1 MPAIRQR
8 RRDAH
13 EAKLSVTSDERGF
26 QALSLERAAAGGRD
40 PEGAPQLDGRS
51 FPSVR
56 GLRRPDRRSR
66 PRWRA
71 SWMSRPAPCRVRR
84 QSARGRRCLTRSPA
98 TMPSPEAPTITAASP
113 VSTGAGGEA
122 AIELGDRV
130 KEVEGRLD
138 SPLGV
143 LVRDGCSPDCHHRVA
158 DELLDSPAVQGDEPP
173 AGVEVAGEE
182 LACVL
187 RIPTLRRR
195 GEPNQV
201 CKQDRHQPSFR
212 DRRLDSG
219 GLGNCGDA
227 HERRPAVAAES
238 LTRPPHASARAADD
252 GRRVPALAAEPLP
265 IGIRRAAR
273 SAHTH
278 RRSPERKD
286 PLGQDTPV

>member
-13 EAKLSVTSDERGF
+13 EAKLSVTSDERRF

-158 DELLDSPAVQGDEPP
+158 DELLD
-173 AGVEVAGEE
+173 
-182 LACVL
+182 
-187 RIPTLRRR
+187 
-195 GEPNQV
+195 
-201 CKQDRHQPSFR
+201 KPSFR